1 MKFTFNDG
9 DITAFGIEFKQG
21 VATEVDD
28 EFIIGKLTGNS
39 HFTSEEEESL
49 KQKAIDLGLN
59 VDAGFN
65 FWSLEKLR
73 EEVAAAEK

>member
-9 DITAFGIEFKQG
+9 DIVAFGIEFKQG

-39 HFTSEEEESL
+39 HFTSEEEENL